1 MKIITKYSEIQNILK
16 DKEKRYVTIRVPS
29 WEFDMCELI
38 NFKVCLTCTCKAHNI
53 GYADNIDRTLRK
65 QLSKQEP
72 TAFAANL
79 HRTSAFDCNK
89 GFFFD

>member
-1 MKIITKYSEIQNILK
+1 
-16 DKEKRYVTIRVPS
+16 
-29 WEFDMCELI
+29 MCELI
-38 NFKVCLTCTCKAHNI
+38 NFKVYLTCTCKAHNI
-53 GYADNIDRTLRK
+53 GYADNIDRTLRT